1 MVGREYTMEV
11 ISLKIDV
18 KKKGEIILH
27 REDVKNVTDKG
38 GAYEIAYADETGQ
51 VVFKSENITIELK
64 D

>member
-1 MVGREYTMEV
+1 MEV